1 MHRNPQD
8 HLPAGLNYGDLSLAV
23 RATTD
28 VTSLFRLLVETY
40 REAAVLERDITEIQN
55 YYAFIGSVADQVHK
69 ENMLSL
75 EQSYAERNKQV
86 EFIERMAASLIERGQ
101 DELAVSVTMRLMDL
115 LKESPLEKAITS
127 RQSQLAKLHRG

>member
-1 MHRNPQD
+1 MHRTPQV
-8 HLPAGLNYGDLSLAV
+8 LPPTGLNYRDMTLAV

-40 REAAVLERDITEIQN
+40 REAAILERDIAEIQN
-55 YYAFIGSVADQVHK
+55 HYDFIGTVAEQVHK

-75 EQSYAERNKQV
+75 EQTYAERNRQV

-115 LKESPLEKAITS
+115 LKESPLEQAIASRKA
-127 RQSQLAKLHRG
+127 QLSNLRR